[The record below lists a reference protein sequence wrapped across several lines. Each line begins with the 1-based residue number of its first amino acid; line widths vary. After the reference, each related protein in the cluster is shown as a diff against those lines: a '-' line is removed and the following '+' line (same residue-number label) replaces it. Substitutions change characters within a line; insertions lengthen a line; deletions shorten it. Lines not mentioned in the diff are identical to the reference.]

1 MALVRVLYFCAARHN
16 IHVIVTHIDGTTNC
30 IADAL
35 SCFQVQRFY
44 KLAPEVAKTPDTI
57 RAWPIQLFSNYQRLG
72 VATSTRQTYQA
83 GIKALHQ
90 FCAQYTILP
99 FPASPLTLCYF
110 CCYMAHQ
117 VSYKT
122 IKVYLAGIRLEH
134 LERGFEDPTK
144 DKLLQLLCT
153 SIKCSNSY
161 SPTHYHYST
170 PNIEITAPPPL
181 SFLPS

>member
-83 GIKALHQ
+83 GIKAPTVLNILSYPSQLHH
-90 FCAQYTILP
+90 LP
-99 FPASPLTLCYF
+99 YAISAAIWLTRF
-110 CCYMAHQ
+110 
-117 VSYKT
+117 
-122 IKVYLAGIRLEH
+122 
-134 LERGFEDPTK
+134 PTK
-144 DKLLQLLCT
+144 
-153 SIKCSNSY
+153 
-161 SPTHYHYST
+161 
-170 PNIEITAPPPL
+170 
-181 SFLPS
+181 PSRYIWLVFALNT